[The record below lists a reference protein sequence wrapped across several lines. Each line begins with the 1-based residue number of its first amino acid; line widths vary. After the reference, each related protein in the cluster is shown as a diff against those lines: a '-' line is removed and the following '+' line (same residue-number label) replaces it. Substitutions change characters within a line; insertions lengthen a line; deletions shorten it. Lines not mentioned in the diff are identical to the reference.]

1 MKLLTEELKKQLP
14 SLYSQEHEAD
24 PLVICKFFHPLSPW
38 TWYAYEG
45 SPVDAN
51 GYYDTDQAKVDFVF
65 FGWVNG
71 DFPELGYFSLSE
83 LESVNVMGLGI
94 ERDLHF
100 TPMRLSEV
108 KQLHAETPPS
118 CPPTLTI
125 IIIDDLDEEGDNTN
139 GNA

>member
-14 SLYSQEHEAD
+14 PLYSQEHEAD
-24 PLVICKFFHPLSPW
+24 PLVMCKFFHPLSFW

-45 SPVDAN
+45 SPEGEN
-51 GYYDTDQAKVDFVF
+51 DFLF
-65 FGWVNG
+65 FGWVYG
-71 DFPELGYFSLSE
+71 DFPELGYFSLGE

-118 CPPTLTI
+118 SPPTLTI
-125 IIIDDLDEEGDNTN
+125 IIIDDLEEKEEGDPN
-139 GNA
+139 GNL